1 MQQGGCA
8 SHLMDVSSSHP
19 VNQEVAH
26 QAWVTVS
33 CLSGIPQYEMALQA
47 CIPAA
52 IMQRL
57 SNRLPQRLYVSLVM
71 QLRNG
76 CVCFQHCHYTTH
88 LAATAVAL
96 Q

>member
-1 MQQGGCA
+1 
-8 SHLMDVSSSHP
+8 
-19 VNQEVAH
+19 
-26 QAWVTVS
+26 
-33 CLSGIPQYEMALQA
+33 
-47 CIPAA
+47 
-52 IMQRL
+52 MQRW
-57 SNRLPQRLYVSLVM
+57 SNRLPQRLHVSLVM